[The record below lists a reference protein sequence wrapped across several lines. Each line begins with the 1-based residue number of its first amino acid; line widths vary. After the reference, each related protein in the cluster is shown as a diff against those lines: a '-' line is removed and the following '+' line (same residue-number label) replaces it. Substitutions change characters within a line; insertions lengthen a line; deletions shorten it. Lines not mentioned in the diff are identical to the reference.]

1 MSENPRR
8 RVSRR
13 NLEQVRRNL
22 VEAVRERG
30 VHPDDAAAAF
40 GVGRSTAF
48 GWLRMATDGG
58 LESLTVKPS
67 GGSEPKLSP
76 EQLDQVRRWLVGKDP
91 RQLQFDFAL
100 WTRDMVRELIEREF
114 GVTYTPQGVGLLL
127 RRMGFSPQRPLVR
140 AYEQDPQQVNHW
152 KTQEFPAIRAQA
164 REQGAHVLF
173 CDEASVR
180 TDYHTGTTWA
190 PVGQTPVVRGTGDRE
205 SVNMISAVSL
215 RGKFHFSFLEGNG
228 NSANFIVFLTKLL
241 HDIDGKIFLIL
252 DGHSSHKSAETKKF
266 VAAQEG
272 RLNLFFLP
280 PYSPELNPDE
290 WVWKNIKHDRV
301 GRLAARTKDEMRRGI
316 QKSVERLMETPSL
329 IQGFFRSPDLA
340 YIDA

>member
-127 RRMGFSPQRPLVR
+127 RRMG
-140 AYEQDPQQVNHW
+140 
-152 KTQEFPAIRAQA
+152 
-164 REQGAHVLF
+164 
-173 CDEASVR
+173 
-180 TDYHTGTTWA
+180 
-190 PVGQTPVVRGTGDRE
+190 
-205 SVNMISAVSL
+205 
-215 RGKFHFSFLEGNG
+215 
-228 NSANFIVFLTKLL
+228 
-241 HDIDGKIFLIL
+241 
-252 DGHSSHKSAETKKF
+252 
-266 VAAQEG
+266 
-272 RLNLFFLP
+272 LP
-280 PYSPELNPDE
+280 
-290 WVWKNIKHDRV
+290 H
-301 GRLAARTKDEMRRGI
+301 G
-316 QKSVERLMETPSL
+316 
-329 IQGFFRSPDLA
+329 
-340 YIDA
+340 